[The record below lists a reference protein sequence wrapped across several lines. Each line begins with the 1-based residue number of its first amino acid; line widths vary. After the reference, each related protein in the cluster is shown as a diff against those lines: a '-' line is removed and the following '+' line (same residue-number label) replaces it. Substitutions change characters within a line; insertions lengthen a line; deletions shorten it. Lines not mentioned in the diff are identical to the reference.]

1 MLKILFIREN
11 NYGLVFGDTE
21 GRIED
26 KDEEDSCFSNL
37 RRHLHGSPVYRG
49 RILQRT
55 RLGERSLPC

>member
-26 KDEEDSCFSNL
+26 KDEEDACFSNL
-37 RRHLHGSPVYRG
+37 RRHLHGS
-49 RILQRT
+49 Q
-55 RLGERSLPC
+55 SCLPR